1 MPSLLSWR
9 PPGPVAK
16 LPISGSQEM
25 LPWPLCKEQR
35 MTQSYIE
42 PKAVEQCGVE
52 KSNCYFWNSN
62 RSSKLAK
69 EFGIEQFKLRALAS
83 FWNCRRPQQ
92 ERDWNLQGN
101 SRQFKNSFDSNG
113 HPEKHPVERLE
124 SKLCFTLES
133 GDPNGDQHHKFRRF
147 SDWRCISLAT

>member
-42 PKAVEQCGVE
+42 PNAAEQCVE
-52 KSNCYFWNSN
+52 KSNCYFWNSK
-62 RSSKLAK
+62 RSWLRNLELNSLSLGLWLL
-69 EFGIEQFKLRALAS
+69 FGIAEDHNKKEIGISR
-83 FWNCRRPQQ
+83 
-92 ERDWNLQGN
+92 EKG
-101 SRQFKNSFDSNG
+101 RQFKNSFDSDAQ
-113 HPEKHPVERLE
+113 PEKHHMERLE
-124 SKLCFTLES
+124 SNLCFTLES

-147 SDWRCISLAT
+147 SAIKKCLKM

>member
-42 PKAVEQCGVE
+42 PKRRGAMCWKKQLLLL
-52 KSNCYFWNSN
+52 KFQT
-62 RSSKLAK
+62 KLAK

-92 ERDWNLQGN
+92 KRYWNLLGN
-101 SRQFKNSFDSNG
+101 SRQFKNSLDSDG